1 MSYKA
6 RLKAGQERK
15 RKNPGYRVTNW
26 REYNGSLKKRGKISL
41 YFHEGDLKSQ
51 FITASPYVRGVSGR
65 LPLYTRA
72 YVELLY
78 TFYRLFGWGMRQTTG
93 YTEDY

>member
-1 MSYKA
+1 MYG
-6 RLKAGQERK
+6 LE
-15 RKNPGYRVTNW
+15 

-78 TFYRLFGWGMRQTTG
+78 TVARQSG
-93 YTEDY
+93 